1 MGFTDEQQM
10 MVESIRRMVAE
21 SVVPEAASID
31 ETDEV
36 PWELLKIFADMG
48 LFSILI
54 PEEYG
59 GSGGGLTELC
69 IAMEEVGKGSVS
81 CASFILDQA
90 FGGLVL
96 SVAGTEKQKEKYFP
110 DIMTDKGLVAFATT
124 EPQGGSDLGSTR
136 TKAILSGNSYILN
149 GTKTF
154 ITNGGIAEC
163 YIVLVRT
170 DPEKSGTVGL
180 SFLWVEKNT
189 EGFSV
194 GKKEQKMGYKGVPCT
209 ELMFEDAIVP
219 KDQLLG
225 EEGKGF
231 QVGGNLFAYTRA
243 GVGAWGI
250 GNAQRAMNY
259 AANYVKERVLFGQP
273 VSRLQA
279 IRFAFADMAIQ
290 IEAARSLVY
299 RVAEMVDTGGGK
311 MGMEYVL
318 SLAAMAKAYCTDV
331 GMDVTTKAVQML
343 GGYGY
348 MKEYPVER
356 MMRDAKALQ
365 IFEGT
370 NEIQRVIVAKSVL
383 G

>member
-1 MGFTDEQQM
+1 MRFRDEQKM
-10 MVESIRRMVAE
+10 LVESIRRMVAE
-21 SVVPEAASID
+21 SVAPVAANID

-36 PWELLKIFADMG
+36 PWDLLKVFSEMG
-48 LFSILI
+48 LFAILI

-69 IAMEEVGKGSVS
+69 IAMEEVAKGSVS

-96 SVAGTEKQKEKYFP
+96 TVAGTEKQKEKYFP

-136 TKAILSGNSYILN
+136 TRAILSGNSYILN

-154 ITNGGIAEC
+154 ITNGGIADY

-170 DPEKSGTVGL
+170 DPEKSGTAGL
-180 SFLWVEKNT
+180 SFLWIEKDT
-189 EGFSV
+189 PGFSV
-194 GKKEQKMGYKGVPCT
+194 GKKENKMGYKGVPCT
-209 ELMFEDAIVP
+209 DLIFEDAKVS

-225 EEGKGF
+225 KEGEGF
-231 QVGGNLFAYTRA
+231 NVGGSLFAYTRA

-250 GNAQRAMNY
+250 GNAEGAMNY

-279 IRFAFADMAIQ
+279 IRFTFADMAIQ

-311 MGMEYVL
+311 MGMEYIL

-331 GMDVTTKAVQML
+331 GMDVTTKAVQLL

-348 MKEYPVER
+348 MKDYPVER

-370 NEIQRVIVAKSVL
+370 NEIQRVIVAKHVL
-383 G
+383 A

>member
-154 ITNGGIAEC
+154 ITNGGIADY

-170 DPEKSGTVGL
+170 DPEKSGTDGL
-180 SFLWVEKNT
+180 SFFWIEKDT
-189 EGFSV
+189 ERFCV
-194 GKKEQKMGYKGVPCT
+194 GKKEKKMGYKGVPCT
-209 ELMFEDAIVP
+209 ELMFEDAMVP
-219 KDQLLG
+219 KNQLLG

-250 GNAQRAMNY
+250 GNAQ
-259 AANYVKERVLFGQP
+259 G
-273 VSRLQA
+273 
-279 IRFAFADMAIQ
+279 I
-290 IEAARSLVY
+290 
-299 RVAEMVDTGGGK
+299 
-311 MGMEYVL
+311 
-318 SLAAMAKAYCTDV
+318 LAK
-331 GMDVTTKAVQML
+331 L
-343 GGYGY
+343 
-348 MKEYPVER
+348 
-356 MMRDAKALQ
+356 
-365 IFEGT
+365 
-370 NEIQRVIVAKSVL
+370 
-383 G
+383 

>member
-1 MGFTDEQQM
+1 MGFTNEQKM

-21 SVVPEAASID
+21 RVAPEAANID

-36 PWELLKIFADMG
+36 PWELLKVFAEMG
-48 LFSILI
+48 LFAILI
-54 PEEYG
+54 PVEYG

-96 SVAGTEKQKEKYFP
+96 SVAGTEDQKKMYFP
-110 DIMTDKGLVAFATT
+110 HIMTDKGLVAFATT

-136 TKAILSGNSYILN
+136 TRAIPSGNSYILN

-154 ITNGGIAEC
+154 ITNGGIAD
-163 YIVLVRT
+163 YYVVLVRT
-170 DPEKSGTVGL
+170 DPEKSGTDGL
-180 SFLWVEKNT
+180 SFLWIEKDT
-189 EGFSV
+189 QGFSV
-194 GKKEQKMGYKGVPCT
+194 GKKENKMGYRGVPCT
-209 ELMFEDAIVP
+209 DLIFEDAKVS

-225 EEGKGF
+225 EKGKGF
-231 QVGGNLFAYTRA
+231 QVGDNLFAYTRA

-250 GNAQRAMNY
+250 GNAHGAMNY
-259 AANYVKERVLFGQP
+259 AANYVKERMLFGQP
-273 VSRLQA
+273 VSKFQA
-279 IRFAFADMAIQ
+279 VRFAFADMAIQ

-299 RVAEMVDTGGGK
+299 RVAEMVDAGAGE
-311 MGMEYVL
+311 MGMEHVL
-318 SLAAMAKAYCTDV
+318 SLAAMAKACCTDV

-348 MKEYPVER
+348 MKDYPVER